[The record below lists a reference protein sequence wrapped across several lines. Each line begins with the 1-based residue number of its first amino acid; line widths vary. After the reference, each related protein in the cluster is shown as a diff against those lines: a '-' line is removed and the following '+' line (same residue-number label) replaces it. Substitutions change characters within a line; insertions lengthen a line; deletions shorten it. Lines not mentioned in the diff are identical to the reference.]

1 MKNQLLGLLLFL
13 SLTATSTVAAPDK
26 QVWPHD
32 EETIDESQKSIAVI
46 SGRGTALPEEEIV
59 RLYKF
64 EDGVGDLVAAD
75 TIENSQFKFE
85 IPVDEGLTIYS
96 LMIDYHAFPFM
107 KHNLYLTPGAKV
119 EIDAADNYMFTW
131 PVKSNVPEQAEYELF
146 INHSKDLWIERQRA
160 NIEFYKKRNKAA
172 SQTMDSLIRLI
183 RLRDLE
189 LLKTRPVST
198 VWLGIALDFART
210 SDHLKIDKE
219 DLKSMYST
227 LDDSLKNS
235 PAGRALY
242 GHLYPESHIGVGDR
256 FPETDFHDID
266 GNVHRFSKFEGK
278 WCLVDFWS
286 SGCGPCIQALPE
298 LRELKEIYPETLE
311 LISLSVDPENIW
323 RKASEELHL
332 TGNNWNEGKENYG
345 MFKRLGTNIYP
356 TFLVIAPDGTIKDL
370 WGGYS
375 KGKLK
380 QKMDAILNANGAS
393 SMPCSDSLSSS
404 NDGTLGIIESIP
416 IHQIDDRSSIIEV
429 YDMGNFPEGK
439 KVQHATVIRNFDRVR
454 GARIESIEGD
464 SLVSEC
470 NASRDSI
477 EPGMLISVDFKL
489 KVPEEK
495 GPFDATMRIHYKD
508 VKNPSIIK
516 LHGNAE

>member
-1 MKNQLLGLLLFL
+1 MKNQLLGLLLL
-13 SLTATSTVAAPDK
+13 ISQTTTSTVAED
-26 QVWPHD
+26 
-32 EETIDESQKSIAVI
+32 AVI
-46 SGRGTALPEEEIV
+46 SGHGKALPEKEIV
-59 RLYKF
+59 RLFKF
-64 EDGVGDLVAAD
+64 EEGVGDLVAAD
-75 TIENSQFKFE
+75 TIENGQFRFE
-85 IPVDEGLTIYS
+85 IPVEEGLTIYS
-96 LMIDYHAFPFM
+96 LMIDYPEFPFM

-131 PVKSNVPEQAEYELF
+131 PVKSSVPEQAEYELF
-146 INHSKDLWIERQRA
+146 IHNSKDLWKERQMA
-160 NIEFYKKRNKAA
+160 NIEYYKKKNKAA
-172 SQTMDSLIRLI
+172 TQAMDSLSRLI

-189 LLKTRPVST
+189 LLKTRPAGT
-198 VWLGIALDFART
+198 VWLGQALDFART
-210 SDHLKIDKE
+210 SDHLKIDNK
-219 DLKSMYST
+219 DIKSMYST
-227 LDDSLKNS
+227 LDDSLKNT
-235 PAGRALY
+235 PEGRALY
-242 GHLYPESHIGVGDR
+242 GYLYPESLIKVGDR
-256 FPETDFHDID
+256 FPDTDFHDID
-266 GNVHRFSKFEGK
+266 GNVHKLSEFEGK
-278 WCLVDFWS
+278 WCLVDLWNS
-286 SGCGPCIQALPE
+286 ACGPCIRALPE
-298 LRELKEIYPETLE
+298 LREIKEKYPDTLE
-311 LISLSVDPENIW
+311 LISLSVDPKNIW

-332 TGNNWNEGKENYG
+332 TGNNWNEGKVEYG
-345 MFKRLGTNIYP
+345 IFNRLGTKMFP
-356 TFLVIAPDGTIKDL
+356 TFFVIAPDGTIKDL

-416 IHQIDDRSSIIEV
+416 IHQIDDRSNIIEV

-477 EPGMLISVDFKL
+477 EPGMLISVGFRL

-508 VKNPSIIK
+508 IKNPSVIR
-516 LHGNAE
+516 LHGNAQ

>member
-46 SGRGTALPEEEIV
+46 SGRGKALPEEEIV

-64 EDGVGDLVAAD
+64 EEGVGDLVAAD

-160 NIEFYKKRNKAA
+160 NIEF
-172 SQTMDSLIRLI
+172 SLRRLI
-183 RLRDLE
+183 RLRDLD
-189 LLKTRPVST
+189 LLKTRPVNT

-210 SDHLKIDKE
+210 SDHLKIDNE

-235 PAGRALY
+235 PEGRALY

-266 GNVHRFSKFEGK
+266 GNVHRFSEFEEK

-345 MFKRLGTNIYP
+345 MFKRLGTNTKP
-356 TFLVIAPDGTIKDL
+356 TFLVVAPDGIIKDL
-370 WGGYS
+370 WVGYHT
-375 KGKLK
+375 GKLIRG
-380 QKMDAILNANGAS
+380 MSSILNADGAS
-393 SMPCSDSLSSS
+393 DMSNSDSSSSS
-404 NDGTLGIIESIP
+404 NGTPKIIESIP
-416 IHQIDDRSSIIEV
+416 IYQIDDKANILEV
-429 YDMGNFPEGK
+429 YDMGKFPAGK
-439 KVQHATVIRNFDRVR
+439 EVPFATVIRNFDSER
-454 GARIESIEGD
+454 GARITGIDGD

>member
-32 EETIDESQKSIAVI
+32 EETIDESPKSVAVI
-46 SGRGTALPEEEIV
+46 SGRGKVLPEEEIV

-64 EDGVGDLVAAD
+64 EEGVGDLVAAD

-131 PVKSNVPEQAEYELF
+131 PVKSNVPEQAEYEFF

-172 SQTMDSLIRLI
+172 SQTMDSLSRLI

-210 SDHLKIDKE
+210 SDHLKIDNE

-235 PAGRALY
+235 PEGRALY

-266 GNVHRFSKFEGK
+266 GNVHRFSEFEEK

-311 LISLSVDPENIW
+311 LISLSVDSENIW

-345 MFKRLGTNIYP
+345 MFKRLGTNTKP
-356 TFLVIAPDGTIKDL
+356 TFLVVAPDGIIKDL
-370 WGGYS
+370 WVGYHT
-375 KGKLK
+375 GKLIRG
-380 QKMDAILNANGAS
+380 MSSILNADGAS
-393 SMPCSDSLSSS
+393 DMSNSDSSSSS
-404 NDGTLGIIESIP
+404 NGTPKIIESIP
-416 IHQIDDRSSIIEV
+416 IYQIDDKANILEV
-429 YDMGNFPEGK
+429 YDMGKFPAGK
-439 KVQHATVIRNFDRVR
+439 EVPFATVIRNFDSER
-454 GARIESIEGD
+454 GARITGIDGD